1 MTKYKK
7 NGFHTNFYNMNKIS
21 FFYPISNLLF
31 SLIDVLAIIVPVLMA
46 IAFMT
51 ILERKQ
57 LAAHQRRVG
66 PAKRSGKMLSW
77 VKLSNSGNSLKLMI
91 PSNI

>member
-1 MTKYKK
+1 M
-7 NGFHTNFYNMNKIS
+7 
-21 FFYPISNLLF
+21 NLLF
-31 SLIDVLAIIVPVLMA
+31 SIIDVLTIIVPVLMA

-66 PAKRSGKMLSW
+66 PAKRNGNTLSW
-77 VKLSNSGNSLKLMI
+77 EQLSNSGNTLKLI
-91 PSNI
+91 VPSYILNTQFIIA